1 MDQFRIVTDPVADSI
16 AISAIFAA
24 LPLLTLFVLLGALR
38 MRAWLAGVISL
49 AVALAVAI
57 VVYAMPVGQAL
68 LSATEGAAFGFFP
81 ILWIVLNAIWVYNL
95 TVVSG
100 HFDVLRRSMARVS
113 PDMRI
118 QAIIVAFCFGALL
131 EALAGFGTPVAVT
144 VVMLMA
150 LGFPPIRAAAVALIA
165 NTAPVAFGALAT
177 PITTLGTVTSGAVDD
192 PRLNADTLGA
202 MVGRQ
207 TPFLALIVPLIL
219 VAVID
224 GRRGIR
230 QTWPAATVAGVV
242 FAIAQFLA
250 SNYVSVPLTD
260 IIASLAAAAAVV
272 LLLRI
277 WQPAE
282 TPPLH
287 AGEGELVT
295 AGTRRRLTGRG
306 GADLGEP
313 DTGRGG
319 ADSDGN
325 TLTGR
330 GGADLGDDDPDTG
343 RGGADGDGDD
353 LTGNTL
359 TGRGGA
365 DLGEPDTG
373 RGGADLGEPSTEPG
387 GDDPDTGRGGADG
400 EGDTL
405 TGRGGSD
412 LGDPDTGRGGADA
425 QAGRHRVDDDAT
437 AGAPRSGGNAY
448 AARQD
453 DQRDSPAEIARA
465 YAPYLIIIAIFS
477 IASLGPIKAALAKE
491 PWTVVFA
498 WPGLHVTGASG
509 KPLSSVNFTFGWL
522 PAAGTLMILA
532 GILTAIVLRVSV
544 GSAVRAY
551 RDTYWTLRHA
561 IVTVMAVLALAY
573 VMNQSGQTNTLGEFL
588 AAAGGFFVFLS
599 SILGW
604 IGVAVTGSDTSA
616 NALFGALQ
624 VQTATKAGLDPVLL
638 AAANSS
644 GGVLGK
650 MISPQNLAIAAA
662 AVGMSGK
669 EGDIFRRVVGWSL
682 VLLLVMCVL
691 VTLQGTPVLDWMV
704 P

>member
-1 MDQFRIVTDPVADSI
+1 MADQFQIVTDPVANSV
-16 AISAIFAA
+16 AVSAIFAV
-24 LPLLTLFVLLGALR
+24 LPLLTLFILLGALR

-49 AVALAVAI
+49 VVALVVAI
-57 VVYAMPVGQAL
+57 VVYSMPVGTAL

-150 LGFPPIRAAAVALIA
+150 LGFPPVRAAAVALIA

-177 PITTLGTVTSGAVDD
+177 PIVTLGTVTSGAVDD
-192 PRLNADTLGA
+192 PRLNTDTLGA

-207 TPFLALIVPLIL
+207 TPLLALIVPLIL

-224 GRRGIR
+224 GRRGVR
-230 QTWPAATVAGVV
+230 QTWPAAIVAGAV
-242 FAIAQFLA
+242 FAVGQFVA
-250 SNYVSVPLTD
+250 ANYVSVPLTD

-282 TPPLH
+282 IPPLH
-287 AGEGELVT
+287 EDADSVIVG
-295 AGTRRRLTGRG
+295 AGTSGRATGAAG
-306 GADLGEP
+306 DGPAAA
-313 DTGRGG
+313 
-319 ADSDGN
+319 ADSGLGGGSAERPNGTAAGRNAGGN
-325 TLTGR
+325 TGENNAAT
-330 GGADLGDDDPDTG
+330 GDDGAKNGG
-343 RGGADGDGDD
+343 RE
-353 LTGNTL
+353 TY
-359 TGRGGA
+359 
-365 DLGEPDTG
+365 
-373 RGGADLGEPSTEPG
+373 
-387 GDDPDTGRGGADG
+387 
-400 EGDTL
+400 
-405 TGRGGSD
+405 
-412 LGDPDTGRGGADA
+412 
-425 QAGRHRVDDDAT
+425 
-437 AGAPRSGGNAY
+437 APRSASI
-448 AARQD
+448 
-453 DQRDSPAEIARA
+453 DQRDSAAEIARA

-477 IASLGPIKAALAKE
+477 IANIGPIKDALAKE
-491 PWTVVFA
+491 PWTVVFG
-498 WPGLHVTGASG
+498 WPGLHVLSASG
-509 KPLSSVNFTFGWL
+509 KPVSSTNFTLGWL

-532 GILTAIVLRVSV
+532 GILTAIVLRVS
-544 GSAVRAY
+544 AKKAIRAY
-551 RDTYWTLRHA
+551 GETYVTLRHA

-588 AAAGGFFVFLS
+588 AQAGSFFVVLS

-604 IGVAVTGSDTSA
+604 IGVAVTGSDTSS

-624 VQTATKAGLDPVLL
+624 VQTATKAGLDPLLL

-662 AVGMSGK
+662 AVGMAGR
-669 EGDIFRRVVGWSL
+669 EGDIFRKVVGWSV
-682 VLLLVMCVL
+682 VLLAVMCVL
-691 VTLQGTPVLDWMV
+691 VTLQGTPVLDWMI